1 MKKLLAIV
9 ASVLTLGAFATA
21 ADPVITADTSAVD
34 PGTTCT
40 VMAGD
45 EEAFDFVTNGGDMTI
60 QIDEKYVG
68 RRVCLAV
75 GGEEITE
82 STTANMGAANAKL
95 AALKLA
101 ANVGDAYELSNA
113 GQFSAW
119 ANSWAPTTMTIPA
132 TEELKSG
139 TEIAVTTI
147 VLGID
152 SDGTAH
158 PSTLTINGVTSA
170 TGVYDSTESMAT
182 SDGHNCRPA
191 TYTFDGLKVIVGKSY
206 SVTCGAGGIRTAL
219 VAKNDTTTPISIFTT
234 SSSGAY
240 YPVASIS
247 GTVSAL
253 PAREAIDYA
262 CTVDGETLTW
272 SVEPSEY
279 MVGDTISYTGAGTA
293 TIPAGYES
301 APITIGE
308 GVTLA
313 ISAGS
318 YNATSIQN
326 NGMINVIGGT
336 DDAPVTITLDGAKD
350 SSVGTVTIAENSVVK
365 MVSTGPAN
373 NGNRKFNVTGSD
385 ASSKLI
391 LHGNVNWGMSAN
403 TQIRSCTL
411 VVEGA
416 EFWCEAENYLDSTV
430 NVVLYSKLH
439 YKTTGSIGSLSGSAD
454 MVRDYTASSMTITM
468 NGNSSYTGNFDFPLT
483 LTGSGKLTI
492 SATTGTIDVG
502 SNVSVGLPSG
512 WTGTVKLAS
521 ITGKG
526 QFNFNAYGTSAS
538 TIELGEFN
546 TTWLGNLSYTVNPK
560 LKINGVVVLNDFS
573 PQAYTFA
580 EVSGTGTFA
589 LLDEG
594 ANQKVTSYTI
604 TKLVDFTG
612 TLKSKIRLDGA
623 NNKLTIGTLV
633 TSLTAAPTEE
643 TKVVTLADSD
653 DKIVVNAVQLTN
665 GTDITDSVTV
675 SVKEDGIY
683 VGPKAPAVPGA
694 DLIPDGEVDDYLTW
708 AAANEVTAE
717 TTTDPS
723 VLAIAF
729 HLDANKGDTYDT
741 IEDAAQAKVEELLK
755 DIDLS
760 ALATEGE
767 DAAIE
772 TLNGEL
778 AEKGLVA
785 SLKPVELEGASE
797 STKLYQLVIT
807 LKTEN

>member
-9 ASVLTLGAFATA
+9 ASALTLGAFASA
-21 ADPVITADTSAVD
+21 ADPVITADTSAVES
-34 PGTTCT
+34 GTTCT

-45 EEAFDFVTNGGDMTI
+45 EEALEFTSNGGDVTI

-68 RRVCLAV
+68 RRICLAV
-75 GGEEITE
+75 GGEEITK

-95 AALKLA
+95 AAIKTA
-101 ANVGDAYELSNA
+101 GVTVNVGDAYELSNFAAYEDRA
-113 GQFSAW
+113 G
-119 ANSWAPTTMTIPA
+119 WAPTSMKLPA
-132 TEELKSG
+132 TESMPAG
-139 TEIAVTTI
+139 TKVAITKVVFGIDKESNGSEGAHPTTI
-147 VLGID
+147 
-152 SDGTAH
+152 
-158 PSTLTINGVTSA
+158 TIGGVTSSDCEWDGETAIA
-170 TGVYDSTESMAT
+170 TNGSKSSY
-182 SDGHNCRPA
+182 GA
-191 TYTFDGLKVIVGKSY
+191 TYNFTGLVVVVGQTY
-206 SVTCGAGGIRTAL
+206 SVTTSGDGFRGSLAKIENNASITA
-219 VAKNDTTTPISIFTT
+219 FTT
-234 SSSGAY
+234 SSS
-240 YPVASIS
+240 
-247 GTVSAL
+247 TVWSPLAKVVGEVSEL
-253 PAREAIDYA
+253 AAREAITYT
-262 CTVDGETLTW
+262 CTVDGETTSW
-272 SVEPSEY
+272 STEPGEY
-279 MVGDTISYTGAGTA
+279 MIGDTLVYTGTGTA
-293 TIPAGYES
+293 SIPAGYES

-326 NGMINVIGGT
+326 NGTINVIGGT

-416 EFWCEAENYLDSTV
+416 EFWCEAENYLDATV

-633 TSLTAAPTEE
+633 TSLNEAPSAE

-683 VGPKAPAVPGA
+683 VGPKAPAYPTY
-694 DLIPDGEVDDYLTW
+694 VDEAHQTAYTTW
-708 AAANEVTAE
+708 AEGKDLTDVDLDVQAEAFALNCEATAEAIASAKAEFKLNITVNADGSVTVTAPTGYNITPVIKGA
-717 TTTDPS
+717 TT
-723 VLAIAF
+723 
-729 HLDANKGDTYDT
+729 LDGDY
-741 IEDAAQAKVEELLK
+741 
-755 DIDLS
+755 
-760 ALATEGE
+760 TEGTE
-767 DAAIE
+767 
-772 TLNGEL
+772 GKSFFK
-778 AEKGLVA
+778 AEI
-785 SLKPVELEGASE
+785 
-797 STKLYQLVIT
+797 VIPT
-807 LKTEN
+807 AQN